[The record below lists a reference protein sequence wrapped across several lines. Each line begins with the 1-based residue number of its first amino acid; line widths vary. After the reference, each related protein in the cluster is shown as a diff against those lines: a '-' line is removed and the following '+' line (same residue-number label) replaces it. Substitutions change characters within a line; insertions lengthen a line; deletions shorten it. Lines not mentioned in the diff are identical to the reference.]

1 MKTFRILAICFAA
14 FGLYSC
20 ASDDNPPAFGD
31 FRVNGTVIS
40 VNSGPH
46 DAGTTIDFSFD
57 VTDNEALDS
66 YTIKNESN
74 GSELLADGQLEG
86 TSQNIGF
93 AFAVPDTAVS
103 GSNILLT
110 FIAIDNDG
118 LSAFREYTV
127 NVP

>member
-1 MKTFRILAICFAA
+1 MKTIRILAICFAA

-20 ASDDNPPAFGD
+20 ASDDNPPVFGD
-31 FRVNGTVIS
+31 FRVNGAIVST
-40 VNSGPH
+40 NSGSH
-46 DAGTTIDFSFD
+46 DAGATIDFSFD

-93 AFAVPDTAVS
+93 SFV
-103 GSNILLT
+103 
-110 FIAIDNDG
+110 
-118 LSAFREYTV
+118 
-127 NVP
+127 